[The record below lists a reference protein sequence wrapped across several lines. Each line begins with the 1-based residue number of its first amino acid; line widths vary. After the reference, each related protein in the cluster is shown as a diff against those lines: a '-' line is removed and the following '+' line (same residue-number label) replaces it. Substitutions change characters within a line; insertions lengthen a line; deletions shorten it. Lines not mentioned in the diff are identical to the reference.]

1 MDSMMFI
8 KSIIVDNESRI
19 VVSVQDQFL
28 KYLEDDITKKMLRET
43 AVKALGED
51 FVQLEISKKTFRLTV
66 VKGSEER
73 SKTIVEEEIVKSIE
87 MALSFMNQFGN

>member
-19 VVSVQDQFL
+19 VVSVQDQFS
-28 KYLEDDITKKMLRET
+28 KYLEDDTTKKMLRDT

-73 SKTIVEEEIVKSIE
+73 CKTLVEEEIVKSIE